1 MKSEFWKQTCPPR
14 ASILSS
20 AFHKVAGMYGHEP
33 PTRLKI
39 RDLVLLE
46 SCPASRG
53 SPTEMPKAQL
63 ARWVL
68 VTDAVGE
75 WYRSEVGTEDINDI
89 EERQIGW
96 LDPVQLDIASSLFAT
111 YRQIMP
117 KAAGDIVEIDSSFSE
132 VWDTQANTTISAA
145 TQLSVTRGDATERVK
160 IKTGRSRVSPE
171 EKAVLVEGSDDPDVA
186 FIEVNV
192 SAGEIDEITMEA
204 PERTE
209 VISRLFSIPES
220 IKGQKGIVPGLHC
233 YQCQRPMR
241 CGQYPSLDPSRT
253 RSESRGVLVS
263 KKWLA
268 KLLTC
273 QRQVAWA
280 RLYGIPTDEGDENG
294 EHARLGSSFH
304 EGAATALLADDPDAA
319 FAAYAASAP
328 GSEQADLLQLW
339 DNHELLT
346 ETEPFPVDVRET
358 EYGIGVTCHPSG
370 LYIDYKDRE
379 HPDRIVAV
387 TMAGFADA
395 VGREAD
401 GTPAVVELRT
411 GLPGGFTS

>member
-1 MKSEFWKQTCPPR
+1 M
-14 ASILSS
+14 
-20 AFHKVAGMYGHEP
+20 
-33 PTRLKI
+33 
-39 RDLVLLE
+39 
-46 SCPASRG
+46 
-53 SPTEMPKAQL
+53 
-63 ARWVL
+63 
-68 VTDAVGE
+68 
-75 WYRSEVGTEDINDI
+75 
-89 EERQIGW
+89 
-96 LDPVQLDIASSLFAT
+96 
-111 YRQIMP
+111 
-117 KAAGDIVEIDSSFSE
+117 
-132 VWDTQANTTISAA
+132 
-145 TQLSVTRGDATERVK
+145 
-160 IKTGRSRVSPE
+160 
-171 EKAVLVEGSDDPDVA
+171 
-186 FIEVNV
+186 
-192 SAGEIDEITMEA
+192 
-204 PERTE
+204 
-209 VISRLFSIPES
+209 
-220 IKGQKGIVPGLHC
+220 
-233 YQCQRPMR
+233 
-241 CGQYPSLDPSRT
+241 
-253 RSESRGVLVS
+253 
-263 KKWLA
+263 
-268 KLLTC
+268 
-273 QRQVAWA
+273 AWA

-395 VGREAD
+395 VGKEAD